1 MLLDFGRLL
10 DDIYLFYDSYDMSQ
24 IQKTE
29 SPKVEYRSIIGDSR
43 ESSFSVCIP
52 KGYTQD
58 LDLHKGDY
66 VRITREDSKL
76 IIEKAK

>member
-1 MLLDFGRLL
+1 
-10 DDIYLFYDSYDMSQ
+10 MSQ

-29 SPKVEYRSIIGDSR
+29 SPKVEYRTIIGD
-43 ESSFSVCIP
+43 SSFSVCIP
-52 KGYTQD
+52 KGYTHD

-76 IIEKAK
+76 IIEKAD